1 MRLFGDGLPGA
12 VNCGGEMYP
21 IRTDFR
27 EWMRFELLML
37 DKDIPDRM
45 KLTLANRL
53 VFEKIPPVDTT
64 EFLLWFY
71 RCGVDP
77 VPTKAKGTKSPPAA
91 YSFEH
96 DESMIF
102 AAFMQCYRID
112 LCETEMHWWKFR
124 ALFDSLSDDT
134 KIKNVMGWRVM
145 DIDEKKLGA
154 EQARHYK
161 KLKELYKLP
170 RSLSEQ
176 QKIDSMKR
184 SLKASMR
191 NPSAVTKS

>member
-1 MRLFGDGLPGA
+1 M
-12 VNCGGEMYP
+12 
-21 IRTDFR
+21 
-27 EWMRFELLML
+27 
-37 DKDIPDRM
+37 
-45 KLTLANRL
+45 
-53 VFEKIPPVDTT
+53 
-64 EFLLWFY
+64 WFY
-71 RCGVDP
+71 RCGRNPSAVTQKRNP
-77 VPTKAKGTKSPPAA
+77 SAAAHKNNISAA
-91 YSFEH
+91 YSFEY
-96 DESMIF
+96 DEGMIF
-102 AAFMQCYRID
+102 AAFMQCYHID

-134 KIKNVMGWRVM
+134 KIKKVMGWRVM

-176 QKIDSMKR
+176 QKIDRMKR
-184 SLKASMR
+184 SLKASKR